1 MTEQLDPT
9 LSKQRVGIPV
19 RSAASRA
26 PSPGADGWWLV
37 CGAIAA
43 ALIIAA
49 FAAPWG
55 SRMIDLE
62 VYRVGASALL
72 EGKDLYTV
80 SEPASGL
87 VFTYPVFAAVVFTPF
102 AVVST
107 PVAQI
112 AILTLSLVA
121 LWSIVHL
128 TVLAVRSAVG
138 AARGSAL
145 AWSVPLSVMAV
156 AAHPVLETLL
166 FGQINL
172 ILTALVLADVLP
184 RDRGRS
190 RGVLVG
196 IAAGVKLV
204 PGIFII
210 YFLVTGQRRAAV
222 TALLTSLGTVA
233 VGFLVQ
239 PRASWAYWTS
249 HAMDPD
255 RMGGIAYVTNQSI
268 LGMSARLLRDPHP
281 PRAVTLTLGA
291 IVVASVL
298 VLARRLAQRG
308 DLFTAVCVVAT
319 ASLLAS
325 PIAWSHHWVW
335 FIPCVGTLVVWALH
349 EGRWWR
355 WAVVGV
361 ATAILV
367 IGPMQFMPKTG
378 LRELDHTLP
387 QEVVANIFGLVA
399 VLYLGWV
406 TLRAIRA
413 PRVAS

>member
-26 PSPGADGWWLV
+26 PSPGADRWWLV

-184 RDRGRS
+184 RDRGRA

-196 IAAGVKLV
+196 IAAGIKLV

-222 TALLTSLGTVA
+222 TALLTIARDSRGRFPRPATRILGVLDQSCDGSRPHGRHRLRHEPVHPRHVGPSVARSASATRRHAHTGCDRRRLGTCA
-233 VGFLVQ
+233 
-239 PRASWAYWTS
+239 
-249 HAMDPD
+249 
-255 RMGGIAYVTNQSI
+255 
-268 LGMSARLLRDPHP
+268 
-281 PRAVTLTLGA
+281 GA
-291 IVVASVL
+291 PAC
-298 VLARRLAQRG
+298 A
-308 DLFTAVCVVAT
+308 
-319 ASLLAS
+319 
-325 PIAWSHHWVW
+325 AW
-335 FIPCVGTLVVWALH
+335 
-349 EGRWWR
+349 
-355 WAVVGV
+355 
-361 ATAILV
+361 
-367 IGPMQFMPKTG
+367 
-378 LRELDHTLP
+378 
-387 QEVVANIFGLVA
+387 
-399 VLYLGWV
+399 
-406 TLRAIRA
+406 
-413 PRVAS
+413 